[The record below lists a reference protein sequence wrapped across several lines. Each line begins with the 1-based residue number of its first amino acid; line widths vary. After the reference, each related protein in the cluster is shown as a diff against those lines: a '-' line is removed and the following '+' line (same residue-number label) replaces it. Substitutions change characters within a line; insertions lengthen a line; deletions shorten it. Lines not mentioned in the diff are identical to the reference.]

1 MLLKPAAP
9 GTGVIAAGGVRAVL
23 ELAGV
28 RDILTKSLGTTN
40 PINLVRATVAG
51 LQSLKTP
58 EGQARLRGISVAQV
72 LGLDQREEPAG
83 EAAPRGGRGGLSC
96 MTTYLEITQVKSAI
110 GRKPDHRGT
119 LRALGL
125 KRIRH
130 TVVHEDTPV
139 IRGMVNKV
147 AYLLEVRPV
156 TKKS

>member
-1 MLLKPAAP
+1 
-9 GTGVIAAGGVRAVL
+9 
-23 ELAGV
+23 
-28 RDILTKSLGTTN
+28 
-40 PINLVRATVAG
+40 
-51 LQSLKTP
+51 
-58 EGQARLRGISVAQV
+58 
-72 LGLDQREEPAG
+72 
-83 EAAPRGGRGGLSC
+83 

-139 IRGMVNKV
+139 IRGMVKKV